1 MIETVI
7 VFEDDR
13 IVAVNKP
20 VGLPTIPGRGEIG
33 MAVNIEI
40 ERRLRKKIFVVHRL
54 DREASGLLVFAKDAQ
69 THRLLSLEF
78 EERRVRKEYLVAVLG
93 HMSGNGEIDK
103 PLREFSSG
111 RVAPAPDGKRAVT
124 RWKVERAL
132 AGATLLR
139 VETLTG
145 RKHQIRAHLSS
156 VGHPL
161 LGDPRYGPPP
171 RPIGGAKRMMLHAH
185 LLQLDLGYKLKADP
199 GPDFEA
205 VLVSDSR
212 GANSPR

>member
-1 MIETVI
+1 MIDIPVI
-7 VFEDDR
+7 HEDDR
-13 IVAVNKP
+13 VIVVNKP
-20 VGLPTIPGRGEIG
+20 VGLPTVPGRGEIAV
-33 MAVNIEI
+33 AVNVEI

-54 DREASGLLVFAKDAQ
+54 DMDASGVLVFAKDAD
-69 THRLLSLEF
+69 THRALSLEF
-78 EERRVRKEYLVAVLG
+78 QERRAKKEYLVAVLG
-93 HMSGNGEIDK
+93 VLSGSGEIDK

-124 RWKVERAL
+124 RWRVERPL
-132 AGATLLR
+132 GGATLLR

-156 VGHPL
+156 VAHPV

-171 RPIGGAKRMMLHAH
+171 RPVGGVKRLMLHAH
-185 LLQLDLGYKLKADP
+185 TLRLDMGYELTAPP

-205 VLVSDSR
+205 VLASR
-212 GANSPR
+212 RA

>member
-1 MIETVI
+1 MIETPI
-7 VFEDDR
+7 IFEDDR

-33 MAVNIEI
+33 VAVNVEI
-40 ERRLRKKIFVVHRL
+40 ERRLRKKIYTVHRL
-54 DREASGLLVFAKDAQ
+54 DLDASGILVFAKDAE
-69 THRLLSLEF
+69 THRLLSKEF
-78 EERRVRKEYLVAVLG
+78 EERRAKKEYLVAVLG
-93 HMSGNGEIDK
+93 AMSGSGEIDK

-124 RWKVERAL
+124 RWRVERSL
-132 AGATLLR
+132 GGATLLR

-145 RKHQIRAHLSS
+145 RKHQIRAHFSS
-156 VGHPL
+156 VGHPV

-171 RPIGGAKRMMLHAH
+171 RPVGGAKRLMLHAH
-185 LLQLDLGYKLKADP
+185 TLHLDLGYDLKAEP

-205 VLVSDSR
+205 VLASR
-212 GANSPR
+212 RG

>member
-1 MIETVI
+1 MIETPI
-7 VFEDDR
+7 IFEDDR

-33 MAVNIEI
+33 VAVNVEI
-40 ERRLRKKIFVVHRL
+40 ERRLRKKIFTVHRL
-54 DREASGLLVFAKDAQ
+54 DLDASGLLVFAKDAE
-69 THRLLSLEF
+69 THRLLSMEF
-78 EERRVRKEYLVAVLG
+78 EERRAKKEYLVAVIG
-93 HMSGNGEIDK
+93 TMSGSGEIDK

-124 RWKVERAL
+124 RWRVERSL
-132 AGATLLR
+132 GGATLLR

-145 RKHQIRAHLSS
+145 RKHQIRAHFSS
-156 VGHPL
+156 EGHPV

-171 RPIGGAKRMMLHAH
+171 RPIGGAKRLMLHAWTLH
-185 LLQLDLGYKLKADP
+185 LDLGYDLKAEP

-205 VLVSDSR
+205 VLASR
-212 GANSPR
+212 RG

>member
-1 MIETVI
+1 MIETPI
-7 VFEDDR
+7 IFEDDR

-33 MAVNIEI
+33 IAVNVEI
-40 ERRLRKKIFVVHRL
+40 ERRLRKKIFTVHRL
-54 DREASGLLVFAKDAQ
+54 DLDASGVLVFAKDAE

-78 EERRVRKEYLVAVLG
+78 EQRRAKKEYLVAVIGQL
-93 HMSGNGEIDK
+93 SGSGEIDK

-124 RWKVERAL
+124 RWKVERPL
-132 AGATLLR
+132 GGATLLR

-145 RKHQIRAHLSS
+145 RKHQIRAHFSS
-156 VGHPL
+156 EGHPV

-171 RPIGGAKRMMLHAH
+171 RPIGGAKRLMLHAH
-185 LLQLDLGYKLKADP
+185 TLHLELGYDLKADP

-205 VLVSDSR
+205 VLASR
-212 GANSPR
+212 AR

>member
-1 MIETVI
+1 MIETPI

-33 MAVNIEI
+33 VAVNVEI
-40 ERRLRKKIFVVHRL
+40 ERRLRKKVFTVHRL
-54 DREASGLLVFAKDAQ
+54 DLDASGLLVFAKDAE
-69 THRLLSLEF
+69 THRLLSMEF
-78 EERRVRKEYLVAVLG
+78 EERRAKKEYLVAVLG
-93 HMSGNGEIDK
+93 VMSGSGEINK

-111 RVAPAPDGKRAVT
+111 RVAPAPDGKKALT
-124 RWKVERAL
+124 RWRAERSL
-132 AGATLLR
+132 GGATLLR

-145 RKHQIRAHLSS
+145 RKHQIRAHFSS
-156 VGHPL
+156 EGHPV

-171 RPIGGAKRMMLHAH
+171 RPIGGAKRLMLHAWTLH
-185 LLQLDLGYKLKADP
+185 LDLGYDLKAEP

-205 VLVSDSR
+205 VLSSR
-212 GANSPR
+212 RG

>member
-1 MIETVI
+1 MIETPI

-33 MAVNIEI
+33 VAVNVEI
-40 ERRLRKKIFVVHRL
+40 ERRLRKKVYTVHRL
-54 DREASGLLVFAKDAQ
+54 DLDASGILVFAKDAE
-69 THRLLSLEF
+69 THRLLSKEF
-78 EERRVRKEYLVAVLG
+78 EERRAKKEYLVAVLG
-93 HMSGNGEIDK
+93 VMTGSGEIDK
-103 PLREFSSG
+103 ALREFSSG

-124 RWKVERAL
+124 RWRVERPL
-132 AGATLLR
+132 GGATLLR

-145 RKHQIRAHLSS
+145 RKHQIRAHFSS
-156 VGHPL
+156 VGHPV

-171 RPIGGAKRMMLHAH
+171 RPVGGAKRLMLHAH
-185 LLQLDLGYKLKADP
+185 TLHLDLGYDLKADP

-205 VLVSDSR
+205 VLASR
-212 GANSPR
+212 RG

>member
-1 MIETVI
+1 MIETPI
-7 VFEDDR
+7 LFEDDR

-33 MAVNIEI
+33 VAVNVEI
-40 ERRLRKKIFVVHRL
+40 ERRLRKKIFTVHRL
-54 DREASGLLVFAKDAQ
+54 DLDASGILVFAKDAE

-78 EERRVRKEYLVAVLG
+78 EERRAKKEYLVAVLG
-93 HMSGNGEIDK
+93 SMQGSGRIDK

-124 RWKVERAL
+124 LWRAERQL
-132 AGATLLR
+132 GGATLLR

-156 VGHPL
+156 EGHPV

-171 RPIGGAKRMMLHAH
+171 RPIGGAKRLMLHALTLH
-185 LLQLDLGYKLKADP
+185 LDLGYDLRAEP
-199 GPDFEA
+199 GPDFAA
-205 VLVSDSR
+205 VLAGR
-212 GANSPR
+212 GA

>member
-1 MIETVI
+1 MSETPV

-13 IVAVNKP
+13 IIAVNKP

-33 MAVNIEI
+33 VAVNVEI

-54 DREASGLLVFAKDAQ
+54 DLDASGLLVFAKDAE
-69 THRLLSLEF
+69 THRLLSMEF
-78 EERRVRKEYLVAVLG
+78 EERRAKKEYLVAVLG
-93 HMSGNGEIDK
+93 IMSGGGEINK

-124 RWKVERAL
+124 RWKAERAL
-132 AGATLLR
+132 GGATLLR

-156 VGHPL
+156 EGHPI

-171 RPIGGAKRMMLHAH
+171 RPIGGAKRLMLHAH
-185 LLQLDLGYKLKADP
+185 TLHLDLGYDLKADP

-205 VLVSDSR
+205 VLASR
-212 GANSPR
+212 AR

>member
-1 MIETVI
+1 MIETPVI
-7 VFEDDR
+7 FEDDR
-13 IVAVNKP
+13 IIAVNKP

-33 MAVNIEI
+33 IAVNVEI

-54 DREASGLLVFAKDAQ
+54 DLDASGILVFAKDAE
-69 THRLLSLEF
+69 TIAVRRGPR
-78 EERRVRKEYLVAVLG
+78 EEGVSSPLG
-93 HMSGNGEIDK
+93 AMTGSGEINK

-124 RWKVERAL
+124 RWRVERPL
-132 AGATLLR
+132 GGATLLR

-145 RKHQIRAHLSS
+145 RKHQIRAHFSS
-156 VGHPL
+156 EGHPV

-171 RPIGGAKRMMLHAH
+171 RPIGGAKRLMLHAH
-185 LLQLDLGYKLKADP
+185 TLHLDLGYDLKADP

-205 VLVSDSR
+205 VLASR
-212 GANSPR
+212 AR

>member
-1 MIETVI
+1 MIETPI

-33 MAVNIEI
+33 VAVNVEI
-40 ERRLRKKIFVVHRL
+40 ERRLRKKIYTVHRL
-54 DREASGLLVFAKDAQ
+54 DLDASGILVFAKDAE
-69 THRLLSLEF
+69 THRLLSKEF
-78 EERRVRKEYLVAVLG
+78 EERRAKKEYLVAVLG
-93 HMSGNGEIDK
+93 AMSGSGEIDK

-124 RWKVERAL
+124 RWRVERSL
-132 AGATLLR
+132 GGATLLR

-145 RKHQIRAHLSS
+145 RKHQIRAHFSS
-156 VGHPL
+156 VGHPV

-171 RPIGGAKRMMLHAH
+171 RPVGGAKRLMLHAH
-185 LLQLDLGYKLKADP
+185 TLHLDLGYDLKAEP

-205 VLVSDSR
+205 VLASR
-212 GANSPR
+212 RG